1 MTQPLLSIII
11 PVYNAQKYLQE
22 CFESI
27 LKQSFCDYEVV
38 IVNDGSVDGSEE
50 ICKAFAGRDKRFRLF
65 TTENRGVSHARNY
78 GMEKAVGRWV
88 MFLDSDDYL
97 LEESLDCMMALAD
110 EETQEVCANYFSEH
124 RYEYKGK
131 QENIP
136 AEHVIR
142 MMLDPVNNQLLPEF
156 YHLECATLLGVWGKL
171 FRKDLIE
178 KYHLRFDEQLKLS
191 EDLLFHLHYL
201 SKISNVRL
209 SDCPVFYYRQHEAS
223 VTRNFKEEHLAN
235 RYYLFEQLKK
245 IDRMD
250 AVFVI
255 STMLQLAGHVE
266 KYTNGAQKKRLR
278 RELREF
284 WRSHGKLLRQGSKK
298 VLSAGKWQSKV
309 YKICVRLLL
318 SDLYL
323 LEETF
328 LHMYVKI
335 S

>member
-50 ICKAFAGRDKRFRLF
+50 ICKAFVARDDRFRLF
-65 TTENRGVSHARNY
+65 TTENCGVSHARNF
-78 GMEKAVGRWV
+78 GMERADGQWI

-97 LEESLDCMMALAD
+97 LEESLERMMALAD
-110 EETQEVCANYFSEH
+110 EETQEICANYFSEH
-124 RYEYKGK
+124 RYEYKGM

-178 KYHLRFDEQLKLS
+178 KYHLRFDERLKLS
-191 EDLLFHLHYL
+191 EDMLFHLHYL
-201 SKISNVRL
+201 SKISYVRL
-209 SDCPVFYYRQHEAS
+209 ADCPVFYYRQHEAS

-266 KYTNGAQKKRLR
+266 KTTAGEEKKALR
-278 RELREF
+278 RKLRRFWKEHRELLRE
-284 WRSHGKLLRQGSKK
+284 GSKK

-318 SDLYL
+318 LHLYL
-323 LEETF
+323 LEEAVLWT
-328 LHMYVKI
+328 YAKI